1 MSMIILQGAN
11 ELAQGI
17 YYEIDPNLEPLGVGG
32 MGKVYRGV
40 RVQKKSGV
48 RTDAAIKFLFDDL
61 PDHAIER
68 ARREASIQI
77 HNDNLIEMFGFIEV
91 VENLGGGKTHTRY
104 HVASELLRGV
114 MLFDLLKGKTTDSN
128 GVEIPFATELYQLYQ
143 QDKLR
148 FALRVIK
155 SVLSGILALHDC
167 GYIHRD
173 IDPSNI
179 MVTYDGKIKVIDL
192 GIAKQIE
199 TDGKTTFDGRQQLT
213 SVGQFM
219 GKAAYAAPELVVGDV
234 AHEDRTTDLYAIGIL
249 FYQLVTGHLPFEGTT
264 MEVLD
269 KQMHEKVPLRDIPS
283 KNVRKVIAKATAKR
297 QSERYASASEFR
309 VAIEQLEGVNLNEPS
324 LSSVVAEKTQMLGD
338 VTKNLSKKPILL
350 WASIAAVILLLA
362 GAGTWWYMNNQN
374 ERMEQQRLADEQ
386 LRLEQLHLA
395 LQDSIIDSYAAETR
409 IVSETHDTLKS
420 VGLLTQE
427 AVSMLLTGD
436 EQSAQTALASL
447 QHLADKHYRSSAEA
461 VYILSRIYYEG
472 NTPDST
478 LLSMKSKVGELLT
491 PNNQTAY
498 EYDKL
503 AVTLDSTY
511 YKALYEYGC
520 DCLAG
525 ELRTGIENSGDEE
538 LAKSLFK
545 KTYQYA
551 SSAHDEGY
559 VERSK
564 KRLDQLG
571 VDL

>member
-1 MSMIILQGAN
+1 
-11 ELAQGI
+11 
-17 YYEIDPNLEPLGVGG
+17 
-32 MGKVYRGV
+32 
-40 RVQKKSGV
+40 
-48 RTDAAIKFLFDDL
+48 
-61 PDHAIER
+61 
-68 ARREASIQI
+68 
-77 HNDNLIEMFGFIEV
+77 
-91 VENLGGGKTHTRY
+91 
-104 HVASELLRGV
+104 
-114 MLFDLLKGKTTDSN
+114 
-128 GVEIPFATELYQLYQ
+128 
-143 QDKLR
+143 
-148 FALRVIK
+148 
-155 SVLSGILALHDC
+155 
-167 GYIHRD
+167 
-173 IDPSNI
+173 
-179 MVTYDGKIKVIDL
+179 
-192 GIAKQIE
+192 
-199 TDGKTTFDGRQQLT
+199 
-213 SVGQFM
+213 
-219 GKAAYAAPELVVGDV
+219 
-234 AHEDRTTDLYAIGIL
+234 
-249 FYQLVTGHLPFEGTT
+249 

-350 WASIAAVILLLA
+350 WGSIAAVILLLA

>member
-1 MSMIILQGAN
+1 MSKIILQGAN
-11 ELAQGI
+11 ELAQGV
-17 YYEIDPNLEPLGVGG
+17 YYEIDPSLEPLGVGG

-40 RVQKKSGV
+40 RVQKQSGV

-77 HNDNLIEMFGFIEV
+77 HNDNLIEMFGFIEI

-114 MLFDLLKGKTTDSN
+114 MLFDLLKGKTTDST
-128 GVEIPFATELYQLYQ
+128 GAEIPFAAELYQLYQ

-148 FALRVIK
+148 FALQVIK
-155 SVLSGILALHDC
+155 NVLSGVLALHDR

-199 TDGKTTFDGRQQLT
+199 ADGKTTFDERQHLT

-234 AHEDRTTDLYAIGIL
+234 AHEDRTTDLYAVGIL
-249 FYQLVTGHLPFEGTT
+249 FYQLVAGHLPFEGTT
-264 MEVLD
+264 AEVLD
-269 KQMHEKVPLRDIPS
+269 KQLHAKVPLRDIPS
-283 KNVRKVIAKATAKR
+283 RNVRKVIAKATAKR

-309 VAIEQLEGVNLNEPS
+309 VAIEQLEGASLNDTS
-324 LSSVVAEKTQMLGD
+324 LLSTVAAKTQILGGAA
-338 VTKNLSKKPILL
+338 KGLPKKSKLL
-350 WASIAAVILLLA
+350 YASIAAMALLA
-362 GAGTWWYMNNQN
+362 VGVGAWWYTVDQK
-374 ERMEQQRLADEQ
+374 EKEEQQRLAEEQ
-386 LRLEQLHLA
+386 MRLEQLHIA
-395 LQDSIIDSYAAETR
+395 LQDSIIDSPAVETRVVAETK
-409 IVSETHDTLKS
+409 DTLKS

-427 AVSMLLTGD
+427 AVEMLLSGN
-436 EQSAQTALASL
+436 EQSVQTALTSL
-447 QHLADKHYRSSAEA
+447 QHIADKRYRSSAEA
-461 VYILSRIYYEG
+461 VYLLSRLYYEG

-478 LLSMKSKVGELLT
+478 LLNMKSNAEMLLT
-491 PNNQTAY
+491 PDNRKAF

-503 AVTLDSTY
+503 AVSLDSTY

-525 ELRTGIENSGDEE
+525 ELRTGIENSNDENM
-538 LAKSLFK
+538 AKTLFR

-551 SSAHDEGY
+551 SSAHDDGY
-559 VERSK
+559 IERSQ
-564 KRLDQLG
+564 KRLSQLG
-571 VDL
+571 VDM

>member
-1 MSMIILQGAN
+1 
-11 ELAQGI
+11 
-17 YYEIDPNLEPLGVGG
+17 
-32 MGKVYRGV
+32 
-40 RVQKKSGV
+40 VQKQSGV

-77 HNDNLIEMFGFIEV
+77 HNDNLIEMFGFIEI

-114 MLFDLLKGKTTDSN
+114 MLFDLLKGKTTDST
-128 GVEIPFATELYQLYQ
+128 GSEIPFAAELYQLYQ
-143 QDKLR
+143 QDRLH
-148 FALRVIK
+148 FALQVIK
-155 SVLSGILALHDC
+155 NVLSGILALHDR

-199 TDGKTTFDGRQQLT
+199 TDGKTTFDERQHLT

-249 FYQLVTGHLPFEGTT
+249 FYQLVAGHLPFEGTT
-264 MEVLD
+264 AEVLD
-269 KQMHEKVPLRDIPS
+269 KQMHAKVPLQDIPS
-283 KNVRKVIAKATAKR
+283 RNVRKVIAKATAKR

-309 VAIEQLEGVNLNEPS
+309 VAIEQLEGTSLNDTS
-324 LSSVVAEKTQMLGD
+324 WLSTVAAKHLY
-338 VTKNLSKKPILL
+338 
-350 WASIAAVILLLA
+350 ASIAAVVLLA
-362 GAGTWWYMNNQN
+362 IGVGVWWYVGA
-374 ERMEQQRLADEQ
+374 EGEKAEQQRLVQEQ
-386 LRLEQLHLA
+386 MRLQQLHLA
-395 LQDSIIDSYAAETR
+395 LQDSIIDSPAVETRVVAETK
-409 IVSETHDTLKS
+409 DTLKS

-427 AVSMLLTGD
+427 AVTMLLSG
-436 EQSAQTALASL
+436 EERSMQTALNSL
-447 QHLADKHYRSSAEA
+447 QQIADKHYRSSAEA
-461 VYILSRIYYEG
+461 AYLLSRLYYEG

-478 LLSMKSKVGELLT
+478 LLSIKSNAETLLT
-491 PNNQTAY
+491 PDNRKAF

-503 AVTLDSTY
+503 AVSLDSTY

-525 ELRTGIENSGDEE
+525 ELRTGIENSNDEDM
-538 LAKSLFK
+538 AKTLFR

-551 SSAHDEGY
+551 SSAHDDGY
-559 VERSK
+559 IERSQ
-564 KRLDQLG
+564 KRLSQLG
-571 VDL
+571 VDM